1 MTQLVLYPPP
11 SRRELSKKR
20 VPSHYRKVTCEMV
33 TDVWQHEKILKVLQ
47 NLLEACPSTPLLA
60 CSSIHSFNIY

>member
-1 MTQLVLYPPP
+1 
-11 SRRELSKKR
+11 
-20 VPSHYRKVTCEMV
+20 MV

-60 CSSIHSFNIY
+60 SFLIHSFNINVYVCQAQF